1 MQSSIRAEP
10 MVSTKQTSRPRSA
23 ERFIASRA
31 TARPAAALDQAMA
44 IEHRISSL
52 TKS

>member
-10 MVSTKQTSRPRSA
+10 MVSTKQTSRPRPA

-31 TARPAAALDQAMA
+31 RWRGPPLRLTRPWRSSTALV
-44 IEHRISSL
+44 L
-52 TKS
+52 

>member
-31 TARPAAALDQAMA
+31 RWLDHAMA